1 MRFTVSK
8 DQFLKALNAASHAIA
23 PKNPIPA
30 LSNFKL
36 ELSDRGL
43 EVTGSNS
50 EITIR
55 SIVPYRSGENEIIRN
70 AGLGATLV
78 NSHLLLES
86 VRRMGGN
93 QITMDVIDEAIAK
106 IGDGKTSYKLSCV
119 KADEYPDI
127 DLESDGVGFSLK
139 CVDFTSLIEATA
151 FAASNKEQARPVLT
165 ALNLEAAN
173 GELSAVAT
181 DSARLAEKTM
191 PIDSDVRFRVNAPA
205 RILVDITHLFEG
217 EEDVSISVSTQ
228 KILFHFGT
236 TVVSSRLIAGDYPAT
251 KAIIPQTFNY
261 YLEVNANELLS
272 AMGRVSV
279 LSVDRDPVVTLTM
292 KEEEVTVS
300 CQNALT
306 GSAEESISTYSYN
319 GEALRVSFNAL
330 FVNDAIKALKSADVT
345 LCFQGEMKPFVVRD
359 GKNPSV
365 VELITPMRTY

>member
-23 PKNPIPA
+23 AKNPIPS
-30 LSNFKL
+30 LNNFKL
-36 ELSDRGL
+36 ELSEKGL

-55 SIVPYRSGENEIIRN
+55 SIVPYRSGETEIIRN
-70 AGLGATLV
+70 VGIGATLV

-93 QITMDVIDEAIAK
+93 EITVDVIDEAIAK

-127 DLESDGVGFSLK
+127 DLESDGMSFTLK
-139 CVDFTSLIEATA
+139 CADFTSLVDATA
-151 FAASNKEQARPVLT
+151 FAASSKEQSRPVLA
-165 ALNLEAAN
+165 ALNLEASD
-173 GELSAVAT
+173 GELSALAT

-191 PIDSDVRFRVNAPA
+191 PIDSNVKFRVNAPA
-205 RILVDITHLFEG
+205 RVLVDITHLFEG
-217 EEDVSISVSTQ
+217 EENVSVSVSPS
-228 KILFHFGT
+228 KIMFNFGN
-236 TVVSSRLIAGDYPAT
+236 TVVSSRLIAGDYPAN
-251 KAIIPQTFNY
+251 KAIIPQNFNY
-261 YLEVNANELLS
+261 YLEVNAAELLS

-279 LSVDRDPVVTLTM
+279 LSVDHDPVVTLLM
-292 KEEEVTVS
+292 KEEEVMVS
-300 CQNALT
+300 CQNAMT

-319 GEALRVSFNAL
+319 GEALKVSFNAL

-359 GKNPSV
+359 SENPSV

>member
-139 CVDFTSLIEATA
+139 CADFTSLIEATA

>member
-8 DQFLKALNAASHAIA
+8 DQFLKALNAASHAIGQ
-23 PKNPIPA
+23 KNPIPA

-55 SIVPYRSGENEIIRN
+55 SIVPYRSGDNEIIRN

-127 DLESDGVGFSLK
+127 DLEADGVNFTLK
-139 CVDFTSLIEATA
+139 CADFTSLIEATA

-165 ALNLEAAN
+165 ALNLEAAD

-191 PIDSDVRFRVNAPA
+191 PIDSDVTFRVNAPA
-205 RILVDITHLFEG
+205 RVLVDITHLFEG
-217 EEDVSISVSTQ
+217 EEEVSVSVSSS

-272 AMGRVSV
+272 AMSRVSV

-292 KEEEVTVS
+292 KEEEITVS

-319 GEALRVSFNAL
+319 GESLRVSFNAL

>member
-36 ELSDRGL
+36 ELSEKGL

-55 SIVPYRSGENEIIRN
+55 SIVPHRIGETEIIRN
-70 AGLGATLV
+70 AGVGSTLV
-78 NSHLLLES
+78 NSRSLLEG
-86 VRRMGGN
+86 VRRMGGS
-93 QITMDVIDEAIAK
+93 QITIDVIDDSIAK
-106 IGDGKTSYKLSCV
+106 VGDGKTSYKLPCV

-127 DLESDGVGFSLK
+127 DLESDGTNFQMK
-139 CVDFTSLIEATA
+139 CADFNALIEATA

-165 ALNLEAAN
+165 ALNLEASD

-181 DSARLAEKTM
+181 DSARLAKMVM
-191 PIDSDVRFRVNAPA
+191 PIDADVRFRVNAPA
-205 RILVDITHLFEG
+205 KVLVDITHLFEG
-217 EEDVSISVSTQ
+217 EESLSVSVSSS
-228 KILFHFGT
+228 KILFRFGT
-236 TVVSSRLIAGDYPAT
+236 TTVSSRLIAGDYPVT

-279 LSVDRDPVVTLTM
+279 LSVDRDPVVTLSM

-300 CQNALT
+300 CQNAIA

-319 GEALRVSFNAL
+319 SDSLRVSFNAL
-330 FVNDAIKALKSADVT
+330 FVNDAIKALKSTDVT

-359 GKNPSV
+359 DKNPSV

>member
-30 LSNFKL
+30 LNNFKL
-36 ELSDRGL
+36 ELSEKGL

-55 SIVPYRSGENEIIRN
+55 SIVPYRNGDTEIIRN
-70 AGLGATLV
+70 VGIGATLV
-78 NSHLLLES
+78 NSRLLLES
-86 VRRMGGN
+86 VRRMSGN
-93 QITMDVIDEAIAK
+93 QITVDVIDEAIAK
-106 IGDGKTSYKLSCV
+106 VGDGKTSYKLSCV

-127 DLESDGVGFSLK
+127 DLESDGVNFTLK
-139 CVDFTSLIEATA
+139 CSEFISLVDATA
-151 FAASNKEQARPVLT
+151 FAASTKEQARPVLT
-165 ALNLEAAN
+165 ALKLEAAN
-173 GELSAVAT
+173 GELSAIAT

-191 PIDSDVRFRVNAPA
+191 PIDMDVKFRVNAPA
-205 RILVDITHLFEG
+205 RVLVDITHLLEG
-217 EEDVSISVSTQ
+217 EEKVSLSVSNS
-228 KILFHFGT
+228 KILFLFGNT
-236 TVVSSRLIAGDYPAT
+236 IVSSRLIAGDYPAT

-279 LSVDRDPVVTLTM
+279 LSVDRDPIVTLAM
-292 KEEEVTVS
+292 KDEEVTVS
-300 CQNALT
+300 CQNAMT
-306 GSAEESISTYSYN
+306 GSAEESITTYSYN
-319 GEALRVSFNAL
+319 GEALKVSFNAL

-359 GKNPSV
+359 SENPSV
-365 VELITPMRTY
+365 VELITPMRTC